1 MTKFIF
7 VTGGVVSSVGKG
19 VCVGSIGRIL
29 KSRGLSVSLLKLDPY
44 LNVDPGT
51 MSPYQHGE
59 VFVTDDGSET
69 DLDLGHY
76 ERFVDVQLGK
86 LSNVT
91 SGQIYSDVIARER
104 RGEFLGGTI
113 QVVPHVTDSI
123 KERIMELAD
132 SSSADVIVVEVGGTV
147 GDIEGLPFLE
157 AIRQMRNEVGRDN
170 VFYTH
175 LTFLPYISS
184 TDELKTKP
192 TQHSVREL
200 RGIGIQPDAIICR
213 SDQLVPEGL
222 RSKIVVHCDVPIE
235 GVLMLPT
242 VSSIYEVPLILE
254 DQGMGNLL
262 SDTLGLDLK
271 EAGRE
276 SLNGWIE
283 FVDQIKKP
291 KETLEIAVVG
301 KYVDLHDSYMSVKEA
316 LIHAGLD
323 HDKDVEIRWVGSED
337 IEEEGPAAFLAGVSG
352 VVVPGGFGYR
362 GVEGMID
369 TVRFARE
376 NKIPYLGLCLGMQV
390 MVIEAA
396 RNLLGKKDANS
407 TEFDEVT
414 ANPVID
420 LMPDQ
425 VGVTEKGGTMR
436 LGVYPCEILGD
447 GASSRAYGGSETVI
461 MERHRHRFEF
471 NNSYKDQLE
480 SVGLV
485 ATGVSPDG
493 QLVEIVEHEGHPFMA
508 GTQFHPEFLSRP
520 TNPHPMFREFVG
532 VICKGVRSNS
542 DGSGAVANGGNG
554 TNNLELDTGTNPAAL
569 RGRQAGGAT
578 KS

>member
-76 ERFVDVQLGK
+76 ERFVNVKLGK

-91 SGQIYSDVIARER
+91 SGQIYSEVIAKER

-123 KERIMELAD
+123 KERMMALAD
-132 SSSADVIVVEVGGTV
+132 ASSADVIVVEVGGTV

-170 VFYTH
+170 VFYAH
-175 LTFLPYISS
+175 LTLLPYISS

-213 SDQLVPEGL
+213 SDQPVPEDL

-235 GVLMLPT
+235 GVLMMPT

-262 SDTLGLDLK
+262 SSTLRLDLK

-276 SLNGWIE
+276 SLNGWVE
-283 FVDQIKKP
+283 FVEQIKKP
-291 KETLEIAVVG
+291 KDTLEVAVVG
-301 KYVDLHDSYMSVKEA
+301 KYEDLHDSYMSVKEA
-316 LIHAGLD
+316 LTHAGLF
-323 HDKDVEIRWVGSED
+323 HDKDIEIRWVASED
-337 IEEEGPAAFLAGVSG
+337 IENDGAEDHLAGIVG
-352 VVVPGGFGYR
+352 IVVPGGFGYR

-369 TVRFARE
+369 TVQYARE
-376 NKIPYLGLCLGMQV
+376 HRIPYLGLCLGMQV

-396 RNLLGKKDANS
+396 RNLLGKEDANS
-407 TEFDEVT
+407 TEFDQNT
-414 ANPVID
+414 SNPVID

-436 LGVYPCEILGD
+436 LGVYPCEIRGD
-447 GASSRAYGGSETVI
+447 GVTSKAYGGSDNVVL
-461 MERHRHRFEF
+461 ERHRHRFEF
-471 NNSYKDQLE
+471 NNSFRDQLA

-485 ATGVSPDG
+485 ATGISPDG
-493 QLVEIVEHEGHPFMA
+493 HLVEIVEHNDHPFMA

-520 TNPHPMFREFVG
+520 SDPHPMFKEFVRASCEVG
-532 VICKGVRSNS
+532 APSGSN
-542 DGSGAVANGGNG
+542 GHTIG
-554 TNNLELDTGTNPAAL
+554 
-569 RGRQAGGAT
+569 
-578 KS
+578 